1 MKLNGKKNCL
11 TLELVRG
18 FTLLAMKTKVPIRGV
33 WRVGELAEAA
43 GVSPDTLRHYE
54 RKGLL
59 RPERSSNG
67 YREYPERALERVRMI
82 RQALLVGFTLD
93 ELSKVFRVFD
103 RGGAPCQEVRGLAA
117 AKLVEIESHLQDVI
131 AMRNELRASLK
142 DWDAR
147 LAKTATGQ
155 RAGLLKALAARD
167 SVLHSSNSFLLR
179 KPKMK
184 LKGKKK

>member
-1 MKLNGKKNCL
+1 M
-11 TLELVRG
+11 
-18 FTLLAMKTKVPIRGV
+18 LAMNTKAAHKGV
-33 WRVGELAEAA
+33 WRVGQLAKAV
-43 GVSPDTLRHYE
+43 GVSTDTLRHYE

-59 RPERSSNG
+59 QPQRSSNG
-67 YREYPERALERVRMI
+67 YRAYPEHALERVRMI

-93 ELSKVFRVFD
+93 ELSKVFKVVD
-103 RGGAPCQEVRGLAA
+103 RGGAPCQEVRVLAA
-117 AKLVEIESHLQDVI
+117 TKLAELERHLQDVI

-142 DWDAR
+142 DWDTR

-167 SVLHSSNSFLLR
+167 SVRHSSNSLLLR

-184 LKGKKK
+184 QKGKKSE